1 MELPN
6 TKSEDDCI
14 NLTLEMPSL
23 SIHLLIWYQGV
34 EAPYMHA
41 CMHVVIQML
50 TSIRVARRV
59 NGYGVLGVG
68 GVWLTAHSDS
78 CAFRTSEVGSNDIHF
93 K

>member
-1 MELPN
+1 M
-6 TKSEDDCI
+6 
-14 NLTLEMPSL
+14 
-23 SIHLLIWYQGV
+23 SI
-34 EAPYMHA
+34 
-41 CMHVVIQML
+41 C
-50 TSIRVARRV
+50 VARRV